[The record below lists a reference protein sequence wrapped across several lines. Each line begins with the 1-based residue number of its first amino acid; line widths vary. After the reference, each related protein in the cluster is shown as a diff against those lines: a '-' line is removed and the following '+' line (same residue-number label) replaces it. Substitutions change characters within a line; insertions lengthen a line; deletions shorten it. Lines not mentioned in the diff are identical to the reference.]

1 MFIHQLN
8 QLWLIISSFWSAFSS
23 HLLLKTHHPEPW
35 QDSLRM
41 EGQDIFLLSADHL
54 KERLEAL
61 KDEVEQTVR
70 HFQHKVRGA

>member
-1 MFIHQLN
+1 MVDH
-8 QLWLIISSFWSAFSS
+8 IIILVGFQFPFAF
-23 HLLLKTHHPEPW
+23 KNHPEPW